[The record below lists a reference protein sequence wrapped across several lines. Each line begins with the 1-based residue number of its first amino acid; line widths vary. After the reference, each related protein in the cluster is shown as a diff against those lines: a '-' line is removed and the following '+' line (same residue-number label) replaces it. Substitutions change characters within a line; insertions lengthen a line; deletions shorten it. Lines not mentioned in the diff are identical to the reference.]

1 MRRAP
6 VLLLGIAL
14 AVLPISPLRAQEP
27 AAPAAPVDSVRL
39 ALARELLL
47 VTQADQ
53 AFYRGVELA
62 LPGQR
67 AANPKIPEIF
77 WTEFMQRIKDGLPS
91 FTARVAPIYASRLT
105 AEDLRAIIA
114 FYRTPAGQHF
124 AREQVDLAR
133 QHVAHA
139 VGLARQLPG
148 ELGLHLALLRLA
160 PVGTRAAPVGVHR
173 HGGGDDER
181 LAIGQPAQ
189 VGDGAGQLA

>member
-1 MRRAP
+1 MRP
-6 VLLLGIAL
+6 GQVVLVGAL
-14 AVLPISPLRAQEP
+14 AVLPLAPLRAQEP
-27 AAPAAPVDSVRL
+27 AAPAASVDSVRL
-39 ALARELLL
+39 ALARELLV

-77 WTEFMQRIKDGLPS
+77 WTEFMQRIKDGLPG

-133 QHVAHA
+133 GLMEEGQKWGAEVAA
-139 VGLARQLPG
+139 EVAASMAEKGIFLP
-148 ELGLHLALLRLA
+148 
-160 PVGTRAAPVGVHR
+160 
-173 HGGGDDER
+173 
-181 LAIGQPAQ
+181 Q
-189 VGDGAGQLA
+189 